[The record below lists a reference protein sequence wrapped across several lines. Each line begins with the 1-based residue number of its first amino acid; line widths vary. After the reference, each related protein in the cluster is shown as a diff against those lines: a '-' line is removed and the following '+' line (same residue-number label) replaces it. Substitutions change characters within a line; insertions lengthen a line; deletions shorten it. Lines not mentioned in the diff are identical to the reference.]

1 MAAVSQTKPKSQKRG
16 GGTRVIISDVLS
28 QNLRGT
34 VQLIKLFVKTCSPNE
49 RLSVTIV
56 GLQSRMGYV
65 TSRWTYNLK
74 IPRQITKGQLQLGP
88 K

>member
-34 VQLIKLFVKTCSPNE
+34 VQLIKLCQNMFS
-49 RLSVTIV
+49 
-56 GLQSRMGYV
+56 
-65 TSRWTYNLK
+65 
-74 IPRQITKGQLQLGP
+74 
-88 K
+88 